1 MPGLTDKPTIKIPE
15 CTDAASESL
24 PKSTVRKRHRHP
36 DTKRNRIVRT
46 LATTP
51 KLTQG
56 SVDTLK
62 TLKKDMN
69 IPEASSSIIS
79 ADSKL
84 PYVDTPKHAP
94 KPKEIKRYN
103 VRERLRSKMDD
114 LDKLKGVSSPTS
126 LSNTEDARHIREIGI
141 DQQSKVLST
150 NDEHF
155 AVMQPRRLD
164 TQEER
169 SLESQAI
176 CEEQA
181 GNVRDLTLNT
191 SPMQVL
197 PLANGVSSAANRQ
210 RSTPKKGKPLLADK
224 GEVVSKTQWQKLM
237 AKGREKA
244 SECEDVLAFGSDSV
258 DSAGQQQSHV
268 PSVDSHKNS
277 SAHPPTSFL
286 HSDNISLL
294 SGREQHDASMS
305 TKGSSGRGTMISK
318 TTT

>member
-1 MPGLTDKPTIKIPE
+1 MPGLTDKPTLKIQE

-36 DTKRNRIVRT
+36 DTKGNQIVRT
-46 LATTP
+46 LATEP
-51 KLTQG
+51 RLTQG

-69 IPEASSSIIS
+69 KPEASSSITS

-84 PYVDTPKHAP
+84 PHVDTPKHAP

-103 VRERLRSKMDD
+103 VRERLRSKLDG

-126 LSNTEDARHIREIGI
+126 LTNTEDARHVQEIDI
-141 DQQSKVLST
+141 DQQSKVLSKI
-150 NDEHF
+150 DEHF
-155 AVMQPRRLD
+155 AVIQPRRLD
-164 TQEER
+164 AQEER
-169 SLESQAI
+169 SPESHAI

-181 GNVRDLTLNT
+181 GNVRDLTLNI
-191 SPMQVL
+191 SPKQVL
-197 PLANGVSSAANRQ
+197 PLADVVSSAANRQ
-210 RSTPKKGKPLLADK
+210 CSTPKKGKPFFTHK
-224 GEVVSKTQWQKLM
+224 GEVVSKTQWQKSM
-237 AKGREKA
+237 AKGRENV

-258 DSAGQQQSHV
+258 DPAGQQQSHL
-268 PSVDSHKNS
+268 PSVDSHENS

-286 HSDNISLL
+286 HSDNTSVL

-305 TKGSSGRGTMISK
+305 AKGSSGRGTMISK